1 MVKSNSMEKQLVDKI
16 AIVTGAGQ
24 GIGKGVALR
33 LARAGAHVVVAE
45 YNPDTAGTTSDEIR
59 ALGQRA
65 LPYPIDLSQVE
76 QIQPMVD
83 QVIGEFGRIDILVNN
98 AGRVQTKYML
108 DLTPEDWDRVVDT
121 NQRGL
126 FFCLQAVAR
135 QMIAQIPKEI
145 RNADRAPH
153 SFGKIV
159 NFASIAGRS
168 GRPYSTHYAAAKAAV
183 INITKSAALAL
194 AKYNI
199 NVNAVAPGVAPT
211 PMWVQI
217 DRERGEIFGSKPGEA
232 MHDFIEKNIP
242 LKRASTIEDLA
253 GAVCFLC
260 SPDADYITGQCLNV
274 DGGIEMD

>member
-1 MVKSNSMEKQLVDKI
+1 MEQQLADKV

-33 LARAGAHVVVAE
+33 LARAGAQVVIAE
-45 YNPDTAGTTSDEIR
+45 YNQETAEATCAE
-59 ALGQRA
+59 
-65 LPYPIDLSQVE
+65 V
-76 QIQPMVD
+76 
-83 QVIGEFGRIDILVNN
+83 
-98 AGRVQTKYML
+98 L

-135 QMIAQIPKEI
+135 QMIAQIPEEI

-159 NFASIAGRS
+159 NFASVAGRS

-199 NVNAVAPGVAPT
+199 NVNAVAPGVALT
-211 PMWVQI
+211 PMWAQI
-217 DRERGEIFGSKPGEA
+217 DKERGEIFGSKPGEA
-232 MHDFIEKNIP
+232 LHNFVESNIP
-242 LKRASTIEDLA
+242 LKRASTVEDLA
-253 GAVCFLC
+253 GAVSFLC

>member
-1 MVKSNSMEKQLVDKI
+1 MEKRLADRV

-33 LARAGAHVVVAE
+33 LAREGAAVVVAE
-45 YNPDTAGTTSDEIR
+45 YNPETAAAACEEIR
-59 ALGQRA
+59 SLGTQALA
-65 LPYPIDLSQVE
+65 YPIDLSRVE
-76 QIQPMVD
+76 QIQPMVERA
-83 QVIGEFGRIDILVNN
+83 VAEFGRIDILVNN
-98 AGRVQTKYML
+98 AGRVQTRAML

-126 FFCLQAVAR
+126 FFCTQAVAR
-135 QMIAQIPKEI
+135 QMIAQTPEEI
-145 RNADRAPH
+145 RAADRAPR

-194 AKYNI
+194 ARYNI

-217 DRERGEIFGSKPGEA
+217 DKERGELFGSQPGEA
-232 MHDFIEKNIP
+232 LHNFIETSIP
-242 LKRASTIEDLA
+242 LKRAASVDDIA
-253 GAVCFLC
+253 GAVSFLC

>member
-1 MVKSNSMEKQLVDKI
+1 MAGELIDKI

-33 LARAGAHVVVAE
+33 LAREGAHLVIAE
-45 YNPDTAGTTSDEIR
+45 YNPDTAETTCAEVR
-59 ALGQRA
+59 ALGQHSLA
-65 LPYPIDLSQVE
+65 YPIDLSQE
-76 QIQPMVD
+76 DQIQPMVD
-83 QVIGEFGRIDILVNN
+83 QVVREFGRIDILVNN

-135 QMIAQIPKEI
+135 QMVAQIPEEI
-145 RNADRAPH
+145 RSADRAPH

-159 NFASIAGRS
+159 NFSSVAGRS

-194 AKYNI
+194 ARYNI
-199 NVNAVAPGVAPT
+199 NVNAVAPGLVPT
-211 PMWVQI
+211 PMWTQI
-217 DRERGEIFGSKPGEA
+217 DLERGQLFGSKPGEA
-232 MHDFIEKNIP
+232 MANFIEQNIP
-242 LKRASTIEDLA
+242 LKRAATAEDLA
-253 GAVCFLC
+253 AAVAFLC
-260 SPDADYITGQCLNV
+260 SADADYITGQCLNV
-274 DGGIEMD
+274 DGGLEMD

>member
-1 MVKSNSMEKQLVDKI
+1 MEQQLNDKV

-33 LARAGAHVVVAE
+33 LARAGAHVVIAE
-45 YNPDTAGTTSDEIR
+45 FNPETAETTSAEVR
-59 ALGQRA
+59 ALGRRSF
-65 LPYPIDLSQVE
+65 PYPIDLSLVD

-83 QVIGEFGRIDILVNN
+83 RVVSEFGQIDILVNN

-108 DLTPEDWDRVVDT
+108 DLTPEDWDLVVNT

-126 FFCLQAVAR
+126 FFCLQAVVR
-135 QMIAQIPKEI
+135 QMIAQIPEEI

-159 NFASIAGRS
+159 NFSSVAGRS

-199 NVNAVAPGVAPT
+199 NVNAVAPGLVPT
-211 PMWVQI
+211 PMWKQI
-217 DRERGEIFGSKPGEA
+217 DLERGQIFGSKPGEA
-232 MHDFIEKNIP
+232 MHDFIEQNIP
-242 LKRASTIEDLA
+242 LKRAATPEDLA
-253 GAVCFLC
+253 GAIAFLC

-274 DGGIEMD
+274 DGGVEMD